1 MSVFECRRNPNVEI
15 YWTMHTAALQLK
27 ILSLWLSL
35 LDGNEY
41 HDHKSSRLLRTI
53 TGSKSF
59 LSKSMSR
66 SFLMNPHHSFFLLYM
81 ATMHINKL
89 INGGEYRSLYLPLED
104 DNCEMSCS
112 SIFMCRKISCRGC
125 RRQASIAAKKTTR
138 DHHPGRL
145 GQESDV
151 GVEEK
156 RAFWFDSGVAELE
169 LEGLC
174 SCSPKPPGKNLPAVR
189 SNSISFRRRNT
200 QNTRAMVIQKCELC
214 CWSFLGRLPDI
225 ETAC

>member
-1 MSVFECRRNPNVEI
+1 
-15 YWTMHTAALQLK
+15 
-27 ILSLWLSL
+27 
-35 LDGNEY
+35 
-41 HDHKSSRLLRTI
+41 
-53 TGSKSF
+53 
-59 LSKSMSR
+59 
-66 SFLMNPHHSFFLLYM
+66 MNPHHSFFLLYM

-89 INGGEYRSLYLPLED
+89 INEGEFWSLDLPPED
-104 DNCEMSCS
+104 DCEMSCS
-112 SIFMCRKISCRGC
+112 SVIMCRKNSCRGC

-189 SNSISFRRRNT
+189 SSSISFRRRST
-200 QNTRAMVIQKCELC
+200 QNTRVLVIQNCEVC
-214 CWSFLGRLPDI
+214 CWSFSGRLPDI